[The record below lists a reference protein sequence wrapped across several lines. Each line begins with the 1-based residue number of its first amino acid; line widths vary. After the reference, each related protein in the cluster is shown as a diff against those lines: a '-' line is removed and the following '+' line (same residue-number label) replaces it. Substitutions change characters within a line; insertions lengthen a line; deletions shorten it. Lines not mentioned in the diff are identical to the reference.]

1 MTSDEFLRIAV
12 LGMIPSEAN
21 AEKLFDAWWGFGK
34 PRSIPLID
42 FFWFLCDQVDEGIV
56 SFVNARKLHCA
67 LLREMSED
75 QKSQIFSSDKTTRY
89 IQRHR
94 EEIDDLIMSGE
105 WDSLGHLLGI
115 HEKLK

>member
-12 LGMIPSEAN
+12 LGMIPSDAN

-56 SFVNARKLHCA
+56 SVSIARKYHCA
-67 LLREMSED
+67 LLREMSEN
-75 QKSQIFSSDKTTRY
+75 QKSQIFSSDWASRY
-89 IQRHR
+89 TQRHR
-94 EEIDDLIMSGE
+94 EEIEDLLMSGE
-105 WDSLGHLLGI
+105 WDRLGD
-115 HEKLK
+115 ELK